1 MGNSIENPAKGG
13 TMARVIA
20 LANQKGGVGKTTTSV
35 NLAASLAAQ
44 EKRVLLVDIDPQGNA
59 CSGLGV
65 HATADDETIYN
76 VLVDEL
82 PIQKVIRD
90 TEIEQLKIVPSN
102 TQLTG
107 AEVELV
113 SAFSRETRFKK
124 ALESVA
130 QDFDFIIV
138 DCPPAIGLLTVNA
151 LTAADSVIIPLQC
164 EYYALEGISHLL
176 ETIKLI
182 QTSLNPMLHTE
193 GILLTMFDSRNN
205 LCHQVESEA
214 RTHFGAQVFKTTI
227 PKNVRLS
234 EAPSHGK
241 PILLYDII
249 SRGAQAYL
257 ALAEEVAKRVE
268 ALEGKATGTQKNLE
282 KTAN

>member
-1 MGNSIENPAKGG
+1 
-13 TMARVIA
+13 MARVIA
-20 LANQKGGVGKTTTSV
+20 LANQKGGVGKTTSSV

-65 HATADDETIYN
+65 HTAADDETIYN

-82 PIQKVIRD
+82 PLKAVVRD
-90 TEIEQLKIVPSN
+90 TEIEKLKIVPSN

-124 ALESVA
+124 ALEAVLD
-130 QDFDFIIV
+130 DFDYIIV

-151 LTAADSVIIPLQC
+151 LTAADGIIIPLQC

-182 QTSLNPMLHTE
+182 QTSLNPTLHTD

-205 LCHQVESEA
+205 LCHQVENEA
-214 RTHFGAQVFKTTI
+214 RTHFGDTVFKTTI

-241 PILLYDII
+241 PILLYDIV

-257 ALAEEVAKRVE
+257 ALAEEVDQRVSG
-268 ALEGKATGTQKNLE
+268 AAQKTPPISKNTE